1 VAEALREAGRE
12 AAERGAPDN
21 AAACLARALA
31 EPPPVAQRTGYV
43 IELAL
48 VQALTDLTEA
58 VPTLKRGYAAAQD
71 PHTIALLANLLG
83 RALLFSGE
91 PAEGAAIARR
101 TIESLPDGFK
111 DEKLGL
117 LALESAAAAFEPGLE
132 EERNRLASYRQM
144 ETVESTGEKM
154 LAAVVA
160 HDWTDRNGPRERCV
174 ELALA
179 ALDGGD
185 LIEADGGL
193 LSIYAISTL
202 WIADREETSA
212 AWERMFEVARRSGSL
227 FMISTIHLWH
237 GYDLYLRG
245 DLPAAESSLRGGF
258 ESFRLYGYRIGRSE
272 DDEADPYLG
281 SILGQVLLARGAAGE
296 ARVLFDS
303 TKDPD
308 RGDAARYWLTTSLEL
323 LLEEG
328 RLEEA
333 LSVADQ
339 FPARLPLNRNPTTA
353 HWRTFKALALSGL
366 DRRPEAI
373 RMAEEELELSRE
385 WGAPRTVGRTLRVLG
400 MLKGEDGL
408 DDLEEAV
415 STLENSTAR
424 LELARALAAQ
434 GTSLRLA
441 RKPTAARDPLR
452 RALELAEVC
461 GAAPLVERVRGELHA
476 SGARPRSTTLSGVKA
491 LTPSERRVADLAAS
505 GLSNREIAQ
514 KLYVTP
520 KTVEVHLSSSYRKL
534 EIRGRRELASALN
547 AQ

>member
-1 VAEALREAGRE
+1 
-12 AAERGAPDN
+12 
-21 AAACLARALA
+21 
-31 EPPPVAQRTGYV
+31 
-43 IELAL
+43 
-48 VQALTDLTEA
+48 
-58 VPTLKRGYAAAQD
+58 
-71 PHTIALLANLLG
+71 
-83 RALLFSGE
+83 
-91 PAEGAAIARR
+91 
-101 TIESLPDGFK
+101 
-111 DEKLGL
+111 
-117 LALESAAAAFEPGLE
+117 
-132 EERNRLASYRQM
+132 
-144 ETVESTGEKM
+144 
-154 LAAVVA
+154 
-160 HDWTDRNGPRERCV
+160 
-174 ELALA
+174 
-179 ALDGGD
+179 
-185 LIEADGGL
+185 
-193 LSIYAISTL
+193 
-202 WIADREETSA
+202 
-212 AWERMFEVARRSGSL
+212 
-227 FMISTIHLWH
+227 
-237 GYDLYLRG
+237 
-245 DLPAAESSLRGGF
+245 
-258 ESFRLYGYRIGRSE
+258 
-272 DDEADPYLG
+272 
-281 SILGQVLLARGAAGE
+281 
-296 ARVLFDS
+296 
-303 TKDPD
+303 
-308 RGDAARYWLTTSLEL
+308 